1 MECKPSTTIVAL
13 GELGITVFQQW
24 HQVHFLVGISAT
36 PPCLRRQ
43 GGVAARGFL
52 VALGEA
58 VHKPKNQV
66 YIRSGIKM

>member
-43 GGVAARGFL
+43 GRDFRPWL
-52 VALGEA
+52 LGSA
-58 VHKPKNQV
+58 
-66 YIRSGIKM
+66 G